1 MNQIPIGG
9 LSAVAEAEK
18 PTRRAQAKRR
28 TREKIVGAAKSLFAE
43 RGYESAT
50 IRDIA
55 KAAGMSTGAVFASFT
70 DKADLFTEIAEAEQ
84 AELHQTMQLAAAG
97 LSDRVFITNTVFWR
111 PPGNRTPLPAEQAV
125 CAPFLERAIA
135 LVRPKALLLAGGA
148 SAKAMLKQRE
158 GILALRGRWFTWRG
172 EDPDLQIP
180 TLPTLPPAFLL
191 RQPAAK
197 RKSWEDLLLLSARLD
212 RPDRPA

>member
-70 DKADLFTEIAEAEQ
+70 DKSDLFTEIAEAEQ
-84 AELHQTMQLAAAG
+84 AELYQTMQLAAAG
-97 LSDRVFITNTVFWR
+97 LSGHTAIIAMLDAAR
-111 PPGNRTPLPAEQAV
+111 
-125 CAPFLERAIA
+125 ERHAGELA
-135 LVRPKALLLAGGA
+135 LVRAVMSALWTPGLAERARRRLERRPVTTLIAAAAREALPTAEAVQAAFVAELIWDGYLATLRRAALGGLTADAVKARIDAGARTILAG
-148 SAKAMLKQRE
+148 S
-158 GILALRGRWFTWRG
+158 
-172 EDPDLQIP
+172 
-180 TLPTLPPAFLL
+180 
-191 RQPAAK
+191 QPG
-197 RKSWEDLLLLSARLD
+197 
-212 RPDRPA
+212 

>member
-28 TREKIVGAAKSLFAE
+28 TREKIVAAAKSLFAE
-43 RGYESAT
+43 RGYEAST

-55 KAAGMSTGAVFASFT
+55 KTAGMSTGAVFASFT

-97 LSDRVFITNTVFWR
+97 LSGRAAITAMLGAACERQT
-111 PPGNRTPLPAEQAV
+111 AELALVQAV
-125 CAPFLERAIA
+125 MSALWTPGLAERARRRLERRPVTTLIA
-135 LVRPKALLLAGGA
+135 AAVRQAFPEADDLDTTFVAEMIWDGYLATLRRAAFGGLTAPVVKARIEAGARTILAGA
-148 SAKAMLKQRE
+148 
-158 GILALRGRWFTWRG
+158 
-172 EDPDLQIP
+172 
-180 TLPTLPPAFLL
+180 
-191 RQPAAK
+191 QPG
-197 RKSWEDLLLLSARLD
+197 
-212 RPDRPA
+212 